1 MSTNDLTIG
10 KKQATLGVRKLSIND
25 YATVIVFLVIIII
38 LSIATDDFLTARNL
52 SNVGRQ
58 VTMNAI
64 VAAGMTVVLLTGGI
78 DLSVGSIVALVGV
91 VTAMFL
97 VDGTPVWL
105 SILIGLALG
114 GFVGLIN
121 GLIITRLKI
130 PYFIVTLAMMTIV
143 RGVGFLL
150 TGGLPVAYFPESFQ
164 MIGKGSV
171 GPFSVSVIIVAIVFF
186 LLHVV
191 LGHTSLG
198 RYIYAIGGNEEAV
211 RLSGINVGM
220 YKTIVYVICGVTA
233 AMSGIILASRLD
245 SGQPTAGQGYEL
257 DAIAAVVIGGT
268 KLSGGEGKIFQ
279 TLVGAL
285 IIGVLSNGLNLL
297 NVSSYWQF
305 ILKGLVILIAV
316 FVSSQNF
323 DRKRLK

>member
-1 MSTNDLTIG
+1 MQRDLRQKDYKAVFEQNRLTGEKGMSTIDIS
-10 KKQATLGVRKLSIND
+10 KEKKLSLSGMRKVSLND
-25 YATVIVFLVIIII
+25 YATVIVFFVICII
-38 LSIATDDFLTARNL
+38 LTIATDDFLTARNL

-64 VAAGMTVVLLTGGI
+64 VAAGMTIVLLTGGI

-97 VDGTPVWL
+97 VGGTPVWL
-105 SILIGLALG
+105 SIIIGLTLG

-121 GLIITRLKI
+121 GLIITRLNI
-130 PYFIVTLAMMTIV
+130 PYFIVTLAMMTVV

-171 GPFSVSVIIVAIVFF
+171 GPFSVSVIIVAVVFF
-186 LLHVV
+186 LLHIV
-191 LGHTSLG
+191 LNHTSLG

-211 RLSGINVGM
+211 RLSGINVKM

-233 AMSGIILASRLD
+233 GMSGIILASRLD
-245 SGQPTAGQGYEL
+245 SGQPTA
-257 DAIAAVVIGGT
+257 VRVM
-268 KLSGGEGKIFQ
+268 
-279 TLVGAL
+279 
-285 IIGVLSNGLNLL
+285 NLML
-297 NVSSYWQF
+297 LQ
-305 ILKGLVILIAV
+305 
-316 FVSSQNF
+316 Q
-323 DRKRLK
+323 